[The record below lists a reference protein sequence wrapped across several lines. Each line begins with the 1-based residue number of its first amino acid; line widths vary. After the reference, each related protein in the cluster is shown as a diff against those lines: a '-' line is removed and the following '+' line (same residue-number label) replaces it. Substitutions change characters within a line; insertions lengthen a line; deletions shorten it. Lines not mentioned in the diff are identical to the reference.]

1 MKSQVS
7 IEFMIFVTILIAIL
21 TVFLWSDTSLSYR
34 MIGIKSNTEA
44 KKLCDNVAFE
54 INSAARTGDG
64 YKRSFYVDETLYGI
78 SDFTISIEEYSVYI
92 DWDGKSVSSSIIIRG
107 ISGTGVIKG
116 MNTIENRDGV
126 IYVN

>member
-44 KKLCDNVAFE
+44 KKLCDSVAFE

-64 YKRSFYVDETLYGI
+64 YKRNFYVDETLYGI

-92 DWDGKSVSSSIIIRG
+92 DWDGKSVSSSIITKNI
-107 ISGTGVIKG
+107 IGTINKG
-116 MNTIENRDGV
+116 WNLIENKQGV
-126 IYVN
+126 VYVS